1 MRWTVRYDTTR
12 FYVDAAAGVLFS
24 PFFGCLLSFFG
35 SFFWGGGGG
44 LFFFTKYRMIP
55 LNCFPFTDGYP
66 QRPEINPSRWAIPKD
81 KNMLMSD
88 HVKNI
93 CKN

>member
-1 MRWTVRYDTTR
+1 M
-12 FYVDAAAGVLFS
+12 
-24 PFFGCLLSFFG
+24 LLQVSFF
-35 SFFWGGGGG
+35 SLFFVVFCLFLGLFFGGGGG
-44 LFFFTKYRMIP
+44 SSFFFTKYRMIP
-55 LNCFPFTDGYP
+55 LNCFSFTDGYP